1 MSVERT
7 KHIDMDAF
15 ARKLA
20 SYTVAEAAAAIE
32 GKAANLAPVGDTGN
46 LRNSMYRKDI
56 SDMRSE
62 VGNTADY
69 AVYVEF
75 GTRFMGAQ
83 PYLIPA
89 VDETRKQIMRIA
101 RAQAQRAAN
110 GN

>member
-32 GKAANLAPVGDTGN
+32 GKAANLAPVDSGN

-56 SDMRSE
+56 SDMRVE

-101 RAQAQRAAN
+101 RRQAQRAAN